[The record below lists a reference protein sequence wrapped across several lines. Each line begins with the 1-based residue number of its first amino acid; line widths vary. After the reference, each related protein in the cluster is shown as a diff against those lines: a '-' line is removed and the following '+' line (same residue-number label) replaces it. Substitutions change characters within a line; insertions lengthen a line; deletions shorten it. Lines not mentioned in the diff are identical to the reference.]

1 MTKAELVAAIAKKT
15 GLDKETVLTVVE
27 QTMVSIKD
35 SLVDGEPV
43 FLRGF
48 GTFGIK
54 TRAEKTARNI
64 KAEKS
69 LIVPAHN
76 IPSFKPCPEFKEAMA
91 PGLQIKQK

>member
-1 MTKAELVAAIAKKT
+1 MTKAELTSVIAKKT
-15 GLDKETVLTVVE
+15 GLDKDTVLTVVE
-27 QTMVSIKD
+27 QMMSTIKE

-54 TRAEKTARNI
+54 ARAEKTARNI

-69 LIVPAHN
+69 LIIPAHN
-76 IPSFKPCPEFKEAMA
+76 IPCFKPCPEFKDALA
-91 PGLQIKQK
+91 PGLEIKQ